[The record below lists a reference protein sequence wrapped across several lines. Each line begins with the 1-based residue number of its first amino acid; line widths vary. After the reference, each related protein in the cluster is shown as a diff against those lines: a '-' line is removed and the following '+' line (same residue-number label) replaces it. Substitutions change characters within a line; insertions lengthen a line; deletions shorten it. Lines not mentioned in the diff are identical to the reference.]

1 MARFVLN
8 RISNSYLIRF
18 IKMTKNNLS
27 LIAGLFSGSLSL
39 ISATANAS
47 IITYDVRSISN
58 NSFSNYMA
66 GWDAQTSGVTSALL
80 SDFNGKSSGK
90 GSGSSFNRLTVSFS
104 VSSANAG
111 ASAIFQLAPDA
122 GLGGALYLD
131 GTLLDLDGPDLWWN
145 GAWSATS
152 ELLIGSVASLAQ
164 GNHVLQAFWAEGCCN
179 GGQGG
184 RFSINGQ
191 GWETFSVSNLDAL
204 AVPEPA
210 SLALLGLGLAGL
222 GFTRRRKV

>member
-1 MARFVLN
+1 
-8 RISNSYLIRF
+8 
-18 IKMTKNNLS
+18 MTKNNLS
-27 LIAGLFSGSLSL
+27 LISGLFTASLSL
-39 ISATANAS
+39 ISAAANAS
-47 IITYDVRSISN
+47 IIAYDVRSINN
-58 NSFSNYMA
+58 NSYSNYLA
-66 GWDAQTSGVTSALL
+66 GWDAQTSGVTSTSL

-90 GSGSSFNRLTVSFS
+90 GMGNSFNRLTVNFS

-131 GTLLDLDGPDLWWN
+131 GALLDLDSNDLWWGN
-145 GAWSATS
+145 DWSATS
-152 ELLIGSVASLAQ
+152 ELLIGSVTSLAE

-179 GGQGG
+179 GGQSG

-191 GWETFSVSNLDAL
+191 GWEALSVSNLDAL

-222 GFTRRRKV
+222 GFCRRRKA